1 MNFAEIL
8 DGRKTASV
16 VKESIC
22 AEVERIAASGRQV
35 PGLAVVLAGEDPA
48 SRVYVGQKE
57 KACLEVGFRSFLH
70 RLPGSASTGELL
82 SLVNDLNENPEINGI
97 LVQLP
102 LPESIDTSAVIEA
115 IDPGKDVDGF
125 HPSNM
130 GRLVLGLKSVKPCTP
145 RGVMYLLRHY
155 GIDPSGKKA
164 VVLGRSN
171 IVGKPLAQMLMAE
184 DATVTVCHSR
194 TQDLESYTRE
204 ADVIVAAIGRPRFL
218 KAAMVKPGC
227 TVIDVGISRQDEGLV
242 GDVDFED
249 VGKVASWI
257 TPVPGGV
264 GPMTIA
270 MLMLNTFELYS
281 GS

>member
-70 RLPGSASTGELL
+70 RLPGSASTAELL
-82 SLVNDLNENPEINGI
+82 SLVKALNENPEINGI

-102 LPESIDTSAVIEA
+102 LPVAIDASAVIEA

-227 TVIDVGISRQDEGLV
+227 TVIDVGISRQNEGLV